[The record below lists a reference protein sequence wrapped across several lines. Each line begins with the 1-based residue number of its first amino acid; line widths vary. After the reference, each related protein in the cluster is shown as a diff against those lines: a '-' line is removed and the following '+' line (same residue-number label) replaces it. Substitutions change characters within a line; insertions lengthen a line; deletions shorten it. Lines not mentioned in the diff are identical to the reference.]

1 MLWKFLTHVQTSTQP
16 LISFSM
22 KNEQLLKKVI
32 ETIADNSDAYILA
45 SLSNGQVSLSM
56 LGKDAELSNMI
67 EGIGASYINSVLE
80 DTNESVADAIQD
92 LLDELG
98 LGEDDAESN

>member
-1 MLWKFLTHVQTSTQP
+1 
-16 LISFSM
+16 M

-80 DTNESVADAIQD
+80 DTNESVADTIQD